1 MRPKKIKIMGLFFNF
16 NTPKARQFNYRP
28 LYYDERKERLE
39 KMKARAEAEKDGGY
53 VGLEKGF
60 LADNRANSKFRRVEL
75 QQASTWRLLRFLI
88 ILIALMGVSYL
99 LVPELFVAFWK
110 IK

>member
-1 MRPKKIKIMGLFFNF
+1 MGFLFNF

-39 KMKARAEAEKDGGY
+39 KMKARAESEKDGGY
-53 VGLEKGF
+53 AGLEKGF
-60 LADNRANSKFRRVEL
+60 LSEGRAKSKFRRNEL
-75 QQASTWRLLRFLI
+75 QQASPWRLLRFLI
-88 ILIALMGVSYL
+88 ILIALLGMCYI
-99 LVPELFVAFWK
+99 LVPEAFVAFWK